1 MSARRGVGLLFV
13 VFVTL
18 GASSS
23 AEAWTR
29 TVVKSADATVD
40 VGPDASMSVLL
51 KLDVE
56 VHAGWLHELELA
68 GLGPDVEIDRR
79 RPPYLRSDD
88 GEIYRP
94 EAEITEDGLIRL
106 SFERRGAPRK
116 GEYRVLLRYRTH
128 GKARPLDD
136 ADSARLTWTLPAWE
150 TGLHDVSVEIRA
162 PRGASVP
169 HELQD
174 MGPGVELGI
183 TKRSNFTQLE
193 WRRIHLPRHTP
204 WKLTFDVP
212 ASALTLPPAAPDDPE
227 PPGFRPLDV
236 EEHHSLPWA
245 VALLACLTLV
255 KRRSIEIRFGP
266 GGHLVRTSWA
276 LVLAVTAALVGL
288 SAWLAPHDI
297 ICAIPLLAFALHRP
311 TKPNTLPL
319 ERAWQPA
326 TPTRDHER
334 ETLPTDLLDGTT
346 PAGLVVLAA
355 SFAVLI
361 LLDQPFAALFL
372 LPVFF
377 TGTRQHTAPTA
388 KESAEKLRVFISDLR
403 LPPEAPP
410 MSFCWETCERGTP
423 RCRVFL
429 PTERAG
435 LLSLGFVVT
444 TRMVGFV
451 ARRNVMLLVET
462 RTQSDA
468 DDLARRRTSADPDF
482 RSTNGRIGRLVEWE
496 PDTMNLIRA
505 LTCRAPTKPARA
517 SKGTWLL
524 RELSE
529 SQPKA
534 A

>member
-1 MSARRGVGLLFV
+1 MSARRGVELLFV
-13 VFVTL
+13 LFVTL

-23 AEAWTR
+23 AKAWTR

-40 VGPDASMSVLL
+40 VGADASMSVLL
-51 KLDVE
+51 RLDVE

-68 GLGPDVEIDRR
+68 GLGPDVEIDQR

-94 EAEITEDGLIRL
+94 EVDVTEDGLIRL

-128 GKARPLDD
+128 GEARPLEK
-136 ADSARLTWTLPAWE
+136 ADRARLAWTLPAWE
-150 TGLHDVSVEIRA
+150 TGLHDVSVNIRA
-162 PRGASVP
+162 PTGASVP
-169 HELQD
+169 HELRN

-183 TKRSNFTQLE
+183 TKTSNFTQLE

-212 ASALTLPPAAPDDPE
+212 LSALTLPPAAPNDPE

-236 EEHHSLPWA
+236 EERHSLPWA
-245 VALLACLTLV
+245 VALLACLALF
-255 KRRSIEIRFGP
+255 KRRSIEMRFGP
-266 GGHLVRTSWA
+266 GGHLVRASWA
-276 LVLAVTAALVGL
+276 LVLTATAALLGL
-288 SAWLAPHDI
+288 SAWLAPYDI
-297 ICAIPLLAFALHRP
+297 IAAIPLLVLALHRP

-319 ERAWQPA
+319 EQAWQPA
-326 TPTRDHER
+326 TPTRDHGR

-346 PAGLVVLAA
+346 PAGLVILTT
-355 SFAVLI
+355 SFAVLV
-361 LLDQPFAALFL
+361 LLDQPIAALFL
-372 LPVFF
+372 LPVFL

-388 KESAEKLRVFISDLR
+388 KESAEMLRMFISNLR

-410 MSFCWETCERGTP
+410 MSFCWETCGRGTS
-423 RCRVFL
+423 RCRVLL

-468 DDLARRRTSADPDF
+468 DDLARRRASVDPDF
-482 RSTNGRIGRLVEWE
+482 RTTNGRIGRLVEWE
-496 PDTMNLIRA
+496 SDTVSLIRA
-505 LTCRAPTKPARA
+505 LACQATTKPAKP
-517 SKGTWLL
+517 STGTWLL
-524 RELSE
+524 HEMIE
-529 SQPKA
+529 GQPKA